1 MFSIPTRII
10 LKFQVISAR
19 IFLVMQFGIQQQ
31 FARPRLQH
39 FLQNTEVL
47 TVVAC
52 VRITF
57 FSCIGA
63 KTIYVYNAH
72 HNYSHHL

>member
-1 MFSIPTRII
+1 
-10 LKFQVISAR
+10 
-19 IFLVMQFGIQQQ
+19 MQFGIQQQ

-57 FSCIGA
+57 FNCIGA